1 MTDYIYKCNKY
12 CLCFESA
19 VRYRAVR
26 YRAVQNHTVRYVTV
40 RYVNN

>member
-19 VRYRAVR
+19 VRYRAV
-26 YRAVQNHTVRYVTV
+26 QNHTVRYVTV